1 MTDSVIISLMQKY
14 DLTVLV
20 QKADIGDKIEKAV
33 VAAGGRAGRMIEM
46 GKKQLAYPIK
56 KLSEAVFLSWTLELP
71 AEVVLQLNRKLTID
85 KDIVRHLLVKTSK

>member
-1 MTDSVIISLMQKY
+1 MQKY

-20 QKADIGDKIEKAV
+20 QKATVGEKIEKLIT
-33 VAAGGRAGRMIEM
+33 AAGGKAGRMIEM

-56 KLSEAVFLSWTLELP
+56 KLSEAVFLSWTVEFP
-71 AEVVLQLNRKLTID
+71 GEAVLQFNRKLTID

>member
-1 MTDSVIISLMQKY
+1 MQKY

-20 QKADIGDKIEKAV
+20 QKATIGEKIEKLIVAV
-33 VAAGGRAGRMIEM
+33 GGKAGRMIEM

-56 KLSEAVFLSWTLELP
+56 KLSEAVFLSWTVELP

-85 KDIVRHLLVKTSK
+85 KDVVRHLLVRITK